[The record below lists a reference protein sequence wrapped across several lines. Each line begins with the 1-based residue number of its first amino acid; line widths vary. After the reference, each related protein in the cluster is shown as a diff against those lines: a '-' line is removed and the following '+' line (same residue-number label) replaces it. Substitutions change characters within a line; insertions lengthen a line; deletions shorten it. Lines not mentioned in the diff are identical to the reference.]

1 MKLGELLL
9 EARLITSEQL
19 AEALR
24 LQAANRRRH
33 LGDILVDMG
42 VVTLRQIHM
51 ALADKLGIP
60 FVNVREFRV
69 DPLALE
75 LLSAGAAARYRAL
88 PLVQM
93 GDSLVVAVE
102 NPLAMDFVQELRVL
116 TGRIIVA
123 VIANPADLRL
133 RIAKEY
139 ASLELAAAAVDADTD
154 SMQALSGAGLGSR
167 DVTQIHV
174 EDLAS
179 ALARETSAPVETK
192 DNESDARV
200 TDNALVRLVNKII
213 IDAHTQGASD
223 IHMRATS
230 ARPIP
235 ASASARTATWKTIW
249 NSSRST
255 ATRWS
260 RASRSWPTST
270 FPNTGIRRTARSPS
284 AKSVLCR
291 SICA

>member
-42 VVTLRQIHM
+42 VVTVRQIHM

-116 TGRIIVA
+116 TGRIIVP

-139 ASLELAAAAVDADTD
+139 ASLELAAPPSTLIPTRCRPC
-154 SMQALSGAGLGSR
+154 QARVWGAGTSR
-167 DVTQIHV
+167 RSMWRTWR
-174 EDLAS
+174 
-179 ALARETSAPVETK
+179 ARWPGK
-192 DNESDARV
+192 HRRH
-200 TDNALVRLVNKII
+200 L
-213 IDAHTQGASD
+213 
-223 IHMRATS
+223 
-230 ARPIP
+230 RP
-235 ASASARTATWKTIW
+235 KTM
-249 NSSRST
+249 N
-255 ATRWS
+255 
-260 RASRSWPTST
+260 PTH
-270 FPNTGIRRTARSPS
+270 G
-284 AKSVLCR
+284 
-291 SICA
+291 